1 MTILTFPA
9 ELLKWSLILERI
21 KCQNLVFLS
30 PLQVKI
36 YCRTKF
42 LLLYLQLQAYFL
54 QQELKIILLIT
65 ILENEEDRMY
75 FKSLLIENPMVKEAE
90 VEAHK
95 NQFHST
101 ERGTQTKMVK
111 YNDESL
117 QTDPLPV

>member
-1 MTILTFPA
+1 MT
-9 ELLKWSLILERI
+9 
-21 KCQNLVFLS
+21 
-30 PLQVKI
+30 
-36 YCRTKF
+36 
-42 LLLYLQLQAYFL
+42 
-54 QQELKIILLIT
+54 LLIT
-65 ILENEEDRMY
+65 ISENEEDRMY

>member
-1 MTILTFPA
+1 M
-9 ELLKWSLILERI
+9 LERI

-42 LLLYLQLQAYFL
+42 LLLNLQAYLL
-54 QQELKIILLIT
+54 QQELKITLLIT
-65 ILENEEDRMY
+65 FLENEEERMY
-75 FKSLLIENPMVKEAE
+75 FKCLLIENPMVKEAE